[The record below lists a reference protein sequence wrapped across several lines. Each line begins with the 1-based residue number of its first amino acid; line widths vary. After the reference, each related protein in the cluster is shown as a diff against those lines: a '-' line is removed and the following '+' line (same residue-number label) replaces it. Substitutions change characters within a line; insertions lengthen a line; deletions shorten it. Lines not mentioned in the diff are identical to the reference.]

1 MCFTISSR
9 LIVLKRLVAELL
21 LSLGW
26 RGGGADGFSLFLHI
40 WGSCCMTGLVMLSL
54 LNLIAHHFL
63 CRLAW
68 CFIGGIEASISR
80 ASIGVVWNAAQI
92 NLSARHC
99 TLSRG
104 LI

>member
-1 MCFTISSR
+1 MCFAISSR
-9 LIVLKRLVAELL
+9 LVVLEKLIAEFL

-54 LNLIAHHFL
+54 LNLIAHRFL
-63 CRLAW
+63 CRLTW
-68 CFIGGIEASISR
+68 CFIDGIEASISR

-92 NLSARHC
+92 NLSTHHC
-99 TLSRG
+99 IFSRG